1 MLMGSHI
8 LVIYPWV
15 AHWPRST
22 AVEFHVG
29 IKRSEGT
36 SLSTTAAPVPPD
48 TDYHPSR
55 YSTAV
60 NHQLYISGVGGQ
72 SHSINFSQSVVSSS
86 CYCVLTLML
95 GSLTSTLVV
104 WLTGLINFLLRSY
117 KLQGY
122 DVYLISAQARRRVK
136 TRRDYSNS
144 PSQLPVVL
152 DQAVIDSHVFR

>member
-1 MLMGSHI
+1 
-8 LVIYPWV
+8 
-15 AHWPRST
+15 
-22 AVEFHVG
+22 
-29 IKRSEGT
+29 
-36 SLSTTAAPVPPD
+36 
-48 TDYHPSR
+48 
-55 YSTAV
+55 
-60 NHQLYISGVGGQ
+60 
-72 SHSINFSQSVVSSS
+72 
-86 CYCVLTLML
+86 ML